1 MPGWITLAHFKHI
14 VSKSWTHARE
24 AFVIKDWSQTSIS
37 RDSVWSWDDVRGYW
51 GSPEVCQRSFSP
63 SKQISASAAIVMGWC
78 VSACST
84 RTFGCVSLLDS
95 PEWDVRW
102 VVFSIRLVGYQT
114 FKAFDHCCEFVGIE
128 GKGQTWVNSIH
139 FQWAMF
145 SNAATYSSRHKWGHL
160 TVLISL
166 MVTMTLSHSPT
177 L

>member
-1 MPGWITLAHFKHI
+1 MPGWITLARFKHI

-24 AFVIKDWSQTSIS
+24 DFVNKDWSQTSIS

-114 FKAFDHCCEFVGIE
+114 FKALWSLLWDLVCWNWGKRTNMGEF
-128 GKGQTWVNSIH
+128 H
-139 FQWAMF
+139 PFPM
-145 SNAATYSSRHKWGHL
+145 SN
-160 TVLISL
+160 VF
-166 MVTMTLSHSPT
+166 
-177 L
+177 